1 MKGYMYILQ
10 CSDGHYYTG
19 STIDLEK
26 RIEEHQLGI
35 GANFTHKLYP
45 VKLLYFETFERI
57 DDAYYREKQ
66 VQGWSRKKKEAL
78 MKRQTST
85 LHELAKCQNGTSA
98 ELKIGNT
105 HE

>member
-19 STIDLEK
+19 TTIDLEK
-26 RIEEHQLGI
+26 RMEEHQFGI
-35 GANFTHKLYP
+35 GANFTHKLSP
-45 VKLLYFETFERI
+45 EKLLYFETFERI

-78 MKRQTST
+78 MKRQLGT
-85 LHELAKCQNGTSA
+85 LHELAKCQNETLS
-98 ELKIGNT
+98 KIWEGNQPK
-105 HE
+105 